1 MLFCYELFENIWGF
15 IVQSVK
21 LRFEFSVWNY
31 FEDVGIGI
39 FYRVFSAVWYRSSK
53 DGIAVKIKDNKKVI
67 IAADGWYEKLT
78 CLISAYFSS
87 DGLTINVSMMIKQ
100 NWCLFVWQQ
109 KWRWRGCKCVFY
121 CVVAGCDIIWFFVFG
136 YSTNDTGCWNGSV
149 HICVKRGLY
158 GWKNVGSLCMHV
170 EFECGF
176 INWSIFCHLV
186 YS

>member
-78 CLISAYFSS
+78 CLTSDYFAS
-87 DGLTINVSMMIKQ
+87 DGLTINISVMSTQ
-100 NWCLFVWQQ
+100 TWCFFVWRQ
-109 KWRWRGCKCVFY
+109 KWRWRGGKCVCY
-121 CVVAGCDIIWFFVFG
+121 CVVSGYEIIWLFVFG
-136 YSTNDTGCWNGSV
+136 DATNGTGCLNGSV
-149 HICVKRGLY
+149 HIFVKREIFD
-158 GWKNVGSLCMHV
+158 WMNVGSLFMHV
-170 EFECGF
+170 AFGCGF
-176 INWSIFCHLV
+176 RNWSIFCHLV